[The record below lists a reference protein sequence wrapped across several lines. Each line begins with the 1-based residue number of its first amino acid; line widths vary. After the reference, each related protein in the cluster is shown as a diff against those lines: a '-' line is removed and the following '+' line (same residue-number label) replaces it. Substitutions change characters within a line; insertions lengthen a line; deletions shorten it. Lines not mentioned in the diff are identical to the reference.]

1 MKVDIVFNEQI
12 WNRLP
17 EEFTAP
23 LLDALYG
30 LKAIYWSREGE
41 RLKSVKK
48 YDIPQSWWNA
58 SIKRAIV
65 STDLP
70 DGYEVLDEVSP
81 FPDEM
86 EAMNAQRNYR
96 LDNRVRG
103 GSVDAFVEVEFGNA
117 ASFYRDVHKLMLCH
131 AHHFDPILILI
142 VPSKAIAKRC
152 DGALI
157 DGKKAIQIL
166 EELQGYMPGARPIL
180 IEVGEDEQGWF
191 NLADVYGANE
201 VKGNWIWDRS
211 EADKDSAKD
220 KQRCFDLVWDRINGH
235 PLFPFDSL
243 HLFPS
248 EANLERKTG
257 EWLEDALMGYVQ
269 CLGEDCNQYIPFEI
283 GGTIGDSPGD
293 ALHCNACGF
302 RARTNFEKTSWERDQ
317 HGNGQVLWV
326 NLSVEGS
333 DVILIGCDGG
343 GWAFSEYCV
352 TRGLMKR
359 YDEVIS

>member
-65 STDLP
+65 STNLP

-131 AHHFDPILILI
+131 AHHPDPILILI

-191 NLADVYGANE
+191 NLADVYEANE

-243 HLFPS
+243 HLFPDD
-248 EANLERKTG
+248 ANLHTDVGENLEHKLMKYVMCGGCESFDTFYDSCDPLETREVEFYCRKCGWGGRIDVEETEKMKQHCGRTTVVIVDEEEGVEYYTIVSSEG
-257 EWLEDALMGYVQ
+257 E
-269 CLGEDCNQYIPFEI
+269 
-283 GGTIGDSPGD
+283 
-293 ALHCNACGF
+293 
-302 RARTNFEKTSWERDQ
+302 
-317 HGNGQVLWV
+317 
-326 NLSVEGS
+326 
-333 DVILIGCDGG
+333 
-343 GWAFSEYCV
+343 GWAFSEYCAA
-352 TRGLMKR
+352 RGLTDR